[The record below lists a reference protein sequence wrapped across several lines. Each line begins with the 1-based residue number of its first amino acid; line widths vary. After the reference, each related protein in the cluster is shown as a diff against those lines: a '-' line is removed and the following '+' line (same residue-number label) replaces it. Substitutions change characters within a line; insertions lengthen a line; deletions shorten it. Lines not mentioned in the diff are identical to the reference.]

1 MGRNYTNSSNPVS
14 NQDNR
19 QQSHSPNRSGT
30 GFSERNTKPLSQS
43 SKLRHGVI
51 SNAKHKLNHQAI
63 QSKIIN
69 TNDGALKS
77 EQESRM
83 ASIFAKDEKTMI
95 KIEYYD
101 TLLNMERKCQHF
113 TRLFQKIRLRV
124 VHKPFIILDMLKL
137 MDHRGSSHY
146 AMSAMYN
153 KLETMRR
160 RQGLDAIIAFVERRR
175 EIETKWGNLS
185 KTLLAKTRRALRKR
199 IEAEKIREMRGQRMG
214 RIVKRGVRY
223 MATVVNNTLRDRVSY
238 AFKQIERRGGGGR
251 GSYWRH
257 GRSDYSQNNHAEGS
271 RVQEKTSELRIQEN
285 QGFIIEKSAE
295 KNRRI
300 RNTDYPDY
308 FKKNINSVMADVDV
322 TGSKGR
328 RANSGSQKEGGDS
341 KDRKK
346 SRLFFEEE
354 GEETEEPKQGGK
366 QSGGKGV
373 NIFDQTSSKEVQI
386 SKKKL
391 SQRGFHQQSKGGF
404 ILDNLFSICF
414 IWILEILNFEIL
426 ITQYLYNIQL
436 ISINTD
442 FVFHYLNH

>member
-1 MGRNYTNSSNPVS
+1 MISKLSHRSLKQIYSNQSGNHNPMGPNYTTSSNGAS

-19 QQSHSPNRSGT
+19 QQSHSPSRSKT
-30 GFSERNTKPLSQS
+30 AFSERNTKPLSQS
-43 SKLRHGVI
+43 GQLRHGAI
-51 SNAKHKLNHQAI
+51 SNATQKLNHQAI

-146 AMSAMYN
+146 AMSAMYT

-175 EIETKWGNLS
+175 EIENNWASMAKA
-185 KTLLAKTRRALRKR
+185 LLAKTRRALRKR

-238 AFKQIERRGGGGR
+238 AFGQIGRRAGGG

-257 GRSDYSQNNHAEGS
+257 LRSDFSRNNPSEGS

-295 KNRRI
+295 KNRRM
-300 RNTDYPDY
+300 RNKDYPDY
-308 FKKNINSVMADVDV
+308 FKKNINSLMADVDV
-322 TGSKGR
+322 SGSKGR
-328 RANSGSQKEGGDS
+328 RANSGSHKEAGDS

-354 GEETEEPKQGGK
+354 GEETEEVKQGAK
-366 QSGGKGV
+366 QTGGKGV
-373 NIFDQTSSKEVQI
+373 NIFDPTSTKEVQI
-386 SKKKL
+386 SSKKL
-391 SQRGFHQQSKGGF
+391 PQRGFNQQSTHG
-404 ILDNLFSICF
+404 LL
-414 IWILEILNFEIL
+414 
-426 ITQYLYNIQL
+426 LYNMI
-436 ISINTD
+436 
-442 FVFHYLNH
+442 